1 MKFASAA
8 AALGVA
14 LLSLSVGPAQAA
26 QAAQTAAA
34 TSLTALPGF
43 EVAKS
48 VKKKAAGKKPGKAK
62 KSRAA
67 AGRK

>member
-1 MKFASAA
+1 MKIASAA

-14 LLSLSVGPAQAA
+14 LLSLSVGPA

>member
-1 MKFASAA
+1 MKIASAA

-14 LLSLSVGPAQAA
+14 LFSLSVGRA

-34 TSLTALPGF
+34 TSSTALPGF

>member
-1 MKFASAA
+1 MKIASAA

-14 LLSLSVGPAQAA
+14 LFSLSVGPA

>member
-14 LLSLSVGPAQAA
+14 LLSLSVGPA

>member
-26 QAAQTAAA
+26 QAAAA